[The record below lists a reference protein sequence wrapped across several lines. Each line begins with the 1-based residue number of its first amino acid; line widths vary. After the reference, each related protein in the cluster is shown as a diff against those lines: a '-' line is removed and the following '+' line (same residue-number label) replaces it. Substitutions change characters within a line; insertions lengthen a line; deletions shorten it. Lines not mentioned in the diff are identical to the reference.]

1 MLSIR
6 GLTKIGTNLFVKG
19 TEMNIFCC
27 SREAVSPHVKRA
39 IAVLC
44 ASVLLLAG
52 CHRKVEAAA
61 DQPVPVRLL
70 LPHHIE
76 QPVSV
81 AVSGSVEA
89 NVTALTAF
97 QVGGRVAHVYVEEGQ
112 PVTKGQLL
120 ADLDSTDYRNGF
132 DAAAGQAEAASAE
145 NARAEAGLRQQ
156 ELEQARIDFERTQD
170 EYQRLKYLYEHQ
182 SLPANDF
189 HKIEA
194 AYLASQ
200 QRYDMA
206 KSGTRIEDKR
216 AALAQLSAAT
226 AQMQEAKK
234 RLADC
239 QLRAPISGFIGMRQI
254 DVGVTVAPGVPVLS
268 VVDLDPVKVR
278 VGIPEDEVGQVRVG
292 DRAEVSVPS
301 LDGQQFDGR
310 IEAIAAASDPA
321 SRTYISKI
329 IVANPKRTLLAGMV
343 TDARLIGDRQVNAI
357 TVPGSA
363 IVRDARGV
371 AQVFVVAPGQSRTYG
386 RRIDVGAMI
395 GNEVEI
401 RSGLNGN
408 EQVVVEGQN
417 YVREGSLVKIEGG
430 SR

>member
-1 MLSIR
+1 
-6 GLTKIGTNLFVKG
+6 
-19 TEMNIFCC
+19 
-27 SREAVSPHVKRA
+27 
-39 IAVLC
+39 
-44 ASVLLLAG
+44 
-52 CHRKVEAAA
+52 
-61 DQPVPVRLL
+61 
-70 LPHHIE
+70 
-76 QPVSV
+76 VSV
-81 AVSGSVEA
+81 AVGGSIEA

-112 PVTKGQLL
+112 RVTKGQIL
-120 ADLDSTDYRNGF
+120 ADLDATDYRNGLSAASGEA
-132 DAAAGQAEAASAE
+132 DAAAAA
-145 NARAEAGLRQQ
+145 NAKARAGLRQQ

-206 KSGTRIEDKR
+206 QSGTRVEDKL
-216 AALAQLSAAT
+216 AASAQSVAAN
-226 AQMQEAKK
+226 AQMAEAKK
-234 RLADC
+234 RLSDC

-254 DVGVTVAPGVPVLS
+254 DVGVTVAPGAPVIS

-278 VGIPEDEVGQVRVG
+278 VGIPEDEVGKVRVG
-292 DRAEVSVPS
+292 DHAVVSVPS

-321 SRTYISKI
+321 SRTYVSKI
-329 IVANPKRTLLAGMV
+329 VVANPKHTLLAGMV
-343 TDARLIGDRQVNAI
+343 ADAQLIGERQVNAI
-357 TVPGSA
+357 TIPGSA

-371 AQVFVVAPGQSRTYG
+371 AQVFVVAPGQNRAYG
-386 RRIDVGAMI
+386 RRVDVGAMI
-395 GNEVEI
+395 GNEVEVQ
-401 RSGLNGN
+401 SGLKGN
-408 EQVVVEGQN
+408 EQVVVDGQN